1 MVDKK
6 TYIFP
11 SLLFIIFFILIAITG
26 FVQFRVIQKN
36 IEALLKS
43 EAEIIVNHIRREIDT
58 NLEYLNLLDVS
69 PSIIT
74 PNFLNVLVYD
84 EEIIEDLYAF
94 FKTAS
99 TEAIRKCPVANILV
113 LDNGG
118 KAVLKKGTMQI
129 QPSYIKKIISGKEE
143 VFIKMPNGTDKSLLM
158 GIKVSERFVFFRLDE
173 KELETLRTR
182 HIVKEILG
190 REEKRLNIAGINIY
204 DEKGVQYASS
214 LEGEASASRFV
225 LNKPLESRFLPGFSV
240 EVLLSKDLA
249 KDILRRTTVNFVFIL
264 VFLVISGALSTY
276 IIFYLERRYAERMRA
291 MEKEL
296 ALKER
301 LVSLGKL
308 ASGMA
313 HEIRNPLNAV
323 SMSVQRLKR
332 EFTPEGGKKQ
342 EYDRFI
348 DIMRD
353 ELSRINRIVE
363 EFLLSTKSHAPF
375 LNENLYA
382 IVDEVLIIV
391 REKASTSGVELI
403 NTIDRECFVETQK
416 ERLKQAFYNIVLNG
430 IESIHNGGHIEVSTK
445 TTGDMVEISIR
456 DTGHGIKEE
465 DTAKIFEY
473 YYTTKGKGMGLGL
486 PISYMIIRD
495 HGGDI
500 KVTSAT
506 GKGTIFCLTVP
517 VKQSVE
523 NKSEKQKE
531 F

>member
-43 EAEIIVNHIRREIDT
+43 EAGIIVNHIRREIDI

-84 EEIIEDLYAF
+84 EEIVENLYTF

-99 TEAIRKCPVANILV
+99 IDAIQKCPVANILV
-113 LDNGG
+113 LDRKGTV
-118 KAVLKKGTMQI
+118 VLKKGTMQI
-129 QPSYIKKIISGKEE
+129 QPSYIKRLMSGKEE
-143 VFIKMPNGTDKSLLM
+143 PFVKMPNGTDKSLLM
-158 GIKVSERFVFFRLDE
+158 GIKISEHFVFFRLDE
-173 KELETLRTR
+173 KELGTLRTR
-182 HIVKEILG
+182 HIIKEIID

-240 EVLLSKDLA
+240 EVLLSRNLA

-276 IIFYLERRYAERMRA
+276 IIFYLERRYSERMRA

-332 EFTPEGGKKQ
+332 EFIPEGGKKQ

-363 EFLLSTKSHAPF
+363 EFLLSTKSQAPF

-382 IVDEVLIIV
+382 VVDEIMIILK
-391 REKASTSGVELI
+391 EKANTSGVELI
-403 NTIDRECFVETQK
+403 NNVDRECFVETQK

-430 IESIHNGGHIEVSTK
+430 IEAIHNGGYIEVSTK
-445 TTGDMVEISIR
+445 TVGDMIEISIK
-456 DTGHGIKEE
+456 DTGQGIKEE
-465 DTAKIFEY
+465 DTGKIFEY
-473 YYTTKGKGMGLGL
+473 YYTTKDKGMGLGL

-500 KVTSAT
+500 KVTSGAA
-506 GKGTIFCLTVP
+506 KGTTFCLTVP
-517 VKQSVE
+517 VRQSV
-523 NKSEKQKE
+523 QRRA
-531 F
+531 